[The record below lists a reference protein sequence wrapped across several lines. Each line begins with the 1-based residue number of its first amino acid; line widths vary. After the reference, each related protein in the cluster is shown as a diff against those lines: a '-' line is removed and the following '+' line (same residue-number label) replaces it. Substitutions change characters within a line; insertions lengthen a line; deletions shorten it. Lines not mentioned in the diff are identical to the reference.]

1 MCQAECKT
9 VLAEECRLRGN
20 DEMKRIPS
28 ACSVPVTRSPAR
40 HTAARLQLGLH
51 RKRGRMQDA
60 DPDQL
65 GWAGVEA
72 AVHSMLGRKQRCIR
86 LLGCMDGWDGWMDAQ
101 TRRERRPRPGCEE
114 AAGGEARSGRPGGHG
129 HGQAGQAKKQKEAKG
144 RSPRPPAPALWPS
157 SLSPPPLPLWP
168 GWLAGWLALLDSAL
182 VRSLSLA
189 RCVGCVAWAP
199 VATEHPFLTTIPHP
213 HTPAPSSSPSYSP
226 PPVSSP
232 SHLFPPFSSLSL
244 TKHIPLAGQV
254 FSIPLDPR
262 L

>member
-1 MCQAECKT
+1 
-9 VLAEECRLRGN
+9 
-20 DEMKRIPS
+20 
-28 ACSVPVTRSPAR
+28 
-40 HTAARLQLGLH
+40 
-51 RKRGRMQDA
+51 
-60 DPDQL
+60 
-65 GWAGVEA
+65 
-72 AVHSMLGRKQRCIR
+72 
-86 LLGCMDGWDGWMDAQ
+86 MDGW
-101 TRRERRPRPGCEE
+101 TRRRDKSGGPGLAVKRQQAGRRGRGGQAATAMARRARRKSKRRQKADPPARPR
-114 AAGGEARSGRPGGHG
+114 ARPL
-129 HGQAGQAKKQKEAKG
+129 AFIPVA
-144 RSPRPPAPALWPS
+144 SPSPS
-157 SLSPPPLPLWP
+157 VAR
-168 GWLAGWLALLDSAL
+168 LAGWLALLDSAL

>member
-1 MCQAECKT
+1 MHTAT
-9 VLAEECRLRGN
+9 SLAACNEATRLHDWPVCMMPGPPDCDVPGRVQKLYLQRNAG
-20 DEMKRIPS
+20 S
-28 ACSVPVTRSPAR
+28 AVTTRRSGFRLVCSVPVTRSPARPAR

-144 RSPRPPAPALWPS
+144 RSPRPPAR
-157 SLSPPPLPLWP
+157 PPFGLHPCRLPLSLCGP
-168 GWLAGWLALLDSAL
+168 AGWLAGWPCLTPPLFARSRWLAAL
-182 VRSLSLA
+182 AALRGL
-189 RCVGCVAWAP
+189 RWP
-199 VATEHPFLTTIPHP
+199 
-213 HTPAPSSSPSYSP
+213 PSTHS
-226 PPVSSP
+226 
-232 SHLFPPFSSLSL
+232 
-244 TKHIPLAGQV
+244 
-254 FSIPLDPR
+254 
-262 L
+262 